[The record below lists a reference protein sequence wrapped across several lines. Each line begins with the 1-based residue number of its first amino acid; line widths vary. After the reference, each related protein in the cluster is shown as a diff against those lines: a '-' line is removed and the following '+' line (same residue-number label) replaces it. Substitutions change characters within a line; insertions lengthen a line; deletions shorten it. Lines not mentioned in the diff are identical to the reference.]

1 MPLLPRH
8 AFDFQAFEAFDGGG
22 RFGEADLN
30 RSAARRSR
38 KQKRTGLVSRWQ
50 FEQVL
55 SECKLGLAPDEIA
68 DLGAALSPPEER
80 AAHPWGGGAVA
91 YGTLFRLAELG
102 DDEMDALG
110 LQLARR
116 VWMLRA
122 EGVEFEASLSAT
134 DISRRGVVTRSE
146 LEDLSRRLGLP
157 LTPEELAALATRFSR
172 LQSVLSDEIMYGD
185 MLQVR
190 ASTLE
195 LRPLAALHCCF
206 SSSVFSHNRVS
217 LFSLLSLTS
226 APCHARA

>member
-1 MPLLPRH
+1 M
-8 AFDFQAFEAFDGGG
+8 
-22 RFGEADLN
+22 
-30 RSAARRSR
+30 
-38 KQKRTGLVSRWQ
+38 
-50 FEQVL
+50 
-55 SECKLGLAPDEIA
+55 
-68 DLGAALSPPEER
+68 
-80 AAHPWGGGAVA
+80 A
-91 YGTLFRLAELG
+91 YGTLLRLAELS
-102 DDEMDALG
+102 DDEMDTLG

-190 ASTLE
+190 AKCRILPQMAFACILCL
-195 LRPLAALHCCF
+195 LRVLTNHG
-206 SSSVFSHNRVS
+206 S
-217 LFSLLSLTS
+217 LFSLPNPSPRVLSKS
-226 APCHARA
+226 M